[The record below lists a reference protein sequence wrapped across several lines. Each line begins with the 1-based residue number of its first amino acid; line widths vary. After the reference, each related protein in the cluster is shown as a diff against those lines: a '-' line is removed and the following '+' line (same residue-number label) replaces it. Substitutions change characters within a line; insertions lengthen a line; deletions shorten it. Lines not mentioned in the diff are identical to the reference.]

1 MLRLYRIKC
10 IGFRMEGMDGFRMH
24 VWETLEELPKDWR
37 HGAIALGM
45 FDGLHVGHQRVIRRA
60 VTLASAQGIPALA
73 LTFRNHPLS
82 VIAPQRSPLY
92 IEAPEER
99 REIMERLGVEGLVE
113 LSFTADIARLTA
125 LSFLTWLTEK
135 AAPAVLVVGSN
146 YSFGDGGRGD
156 GAYLQAQ
163 EDRFGYR
170 TEVCPLVTVDGET
183 VSSTKI
189 RDLLRQG
196 ALAKVN
202 RFLGRPFTVSG
213 VVRHGDA
220 RGRNLGFPTAN
231 LALSPE
237 RAMLAN
243 GAYAVRVRFGGRDRF
258 GIASIGRH
266 PTFGGDERRLE
277 IHLLD
282 FAGDLYETRMT
293 VEFIARLREEKTFP
307 SAQALQRQLCAD
319 EAAARKIFHLQ

>member
-45 FDGLHVGHQRVIRRA
+45 FDGLHLGHQRVIRRA
-60 VTLASAQGIPALA
+60 VTLAAAQGIPALV

-92 IEAPEER
+92 IEGPEER

-156 GAYLQAQ
+156 GAYLQH
-163 EDRFGYR
+163 RR
-170 TEVCPLVTVDGET
+170 T
-183 VSSTKI
+183 
-189 RDLLRQG
+189 
-196 ALAKVN
+196 A
-202 RFLGRPFTVSG
+202 SG
-213 VVRHGDA
+213 
-220 RGRNLGFPTAN
+220 
-231 LALSPE
+231 
-237 RAMLAN
+237 
-243 GAYAVRVRFGGRDRF
+243 
-258 GIASIGRH
+258 IGR
-266 PTFGGDERRLE
+266 
-277 IHLLD
+277 
-282 FAGDLYETRMT
+282 
-293 VEFIARLREEKTFP
+293 K
-307 SAQALQRQLCAD
+307 SALW
-319 EAAARKIFHLQ
+319 

>member
-1 MLRLYRIKC
+1 M
-10 IGFRMEGMDGFRMH
+10 
-24 VWETLEELPKDWR
+24 
-37 HGAIALGM
+37 
-45 FDGLHVGHQRVIRRA
+45 
-60 VTLASAQGIPALA
+60 QGIPALA

-82 VIAPQRSPLY
+82 VIAPQRTPLY

-113 LSFTADIARLTA
+113 LSFTPDIARLTA

-135 AAPAVLVVGSN
+135 AAPAVLIVGSN

-156 GAYLQAQ
+156 GAYLKAQ
-163 EDRFGYR
+163 EARFGYR

-189 RDLLRQG
+189 RALLQQG
-196 ALAKVN
+196 DLAKVN
-202 RFLGRPFTVSG
+202 RFLGRSFTVSG

-220 RGRNLGFPTAN
+220 RGRKLGFPTAN

-243 GAYAVRVRFGGRDRF
+243 GVYAVRVRFGGRDRF
-258 GIASIGRH
+258 GIANIGRH
-266 PTFGGDERRLE
+266 PTFGGEERRLE

-282 FAGDLYETRMT
+282 FAGDLYEVRMT
-293 VEFIARLREEKTFP
+293 VQFIARLREEKKFP